1 MFAEFAK
8 SFFEFL
14 KLAPRYFIAF
24 GIIAAFLLFGS
35 EKILKQ
41 LSVFEFTQNY
51 RPIIGLVLIVT
62 VPLFLVSIFA
72 DTFSF
77 IRDWWRK
84 RKFYLK
90 MTERLNSLTEDEKQ
104 ILRYYFAKQTR
115 GNKLRI
121 EDGGVQGLVAAGIIY
136 RSADLGSVL
145 EGFAHNISD
154 FAWDYLHIHP
164 HLLEGNTNTYR
175 TDERPSLW

>member
-24 GIIAAFLLFGS
+24 GIIAAFLLFSS
-35 EKILKQ
+35 EKTLKQ

-51 RPIIGLVLIVT
+51 RQFIGLTLIVT
-62 VPLFLVSIFA
+62 VPLFIVSIFA
-72 DTFSF
+72 DT
-77 IRDWWRK
+77 IEVIKRWWRK
-84 RKFYLK
+84 RKFYRE
-90 MTERLNSLTEDEKQ
+90 MEERLNNLTEDEKQ

-145 EGFAHNISD
+145 EGFAHNIND
-154 FAWDYLHIHP
+154 HAWNYLYVHP
-164 HLLEGNTNTYR
+164 HLLEGSTNFYR
-175 TDERPSLW
+175 TDEREKFW

>member
-24 GIIAAFLLFGS
+24 GGIAAFLLFSS
-35 EKILKQ
+35 EKTLKQ

-84 RKFYLK
+84 RKYYRK

-104 ILRYYFAKQTR
+104 ILRFYFANETR
-115 GNKLRI
+115 ANTLRI
-121 EDGGVQGLVAAGIIY
+121 DDGVVQGLVSEGIIY
-136 RSADLGSVL
+136 RSASLGNML
-145 EGFAHNISD
+145 DGFAHNISD
-154 FAWDYLHIHP
+154 FAWNYLYGNP
-164 HLLEGNTNTYR
+164 HLLEGSTNTYR
-175 TDERPSLW
+175 TDKTSYW